1 MILSLQIQLFL
12 PFFFLKLLSE
22 LQKVGDASVSAVLP
36 HRWAESLLLESEADT
51 VAISSADLCHASG
64 HLFPIV
70 GEEIR
75 MIKEASSYFWFE
87 MGNETSLF

>member
-12 PFFFLKLLSE
+12 PFFKKLLSE

-36 HRWAESLLLESEADT
+36 HRWAESLLLETEAAT
-51 VAISSADLCHASG
+51 VAVSLADLCRASG
-64 HLFPIV
+64 RLLPTV

-75 MIKEASSYFWFE
+75 TIKEASSYFWFE
-87 MGNETSLF
+87 MGNKTSLF